1 MRLLLTLG
9 SRMENAAVAEQKV
22 LRHEPGANQ
31 YRWLRN
37 GQEAVDEML
46 AAIELARRSIRLET
60 FIFHAGEVGDT
71 FRGALIA
78 AQTRGVR
85 VRVMCDAM
93 GSYKLAQS
101 YWDGLVAAGGEFRW
115 FNPLQINRLIY
126 RDHRKI
132 LVVDEEVAFI
142 GGFNIGTEY
151 CGDGI
156 TCGWRDL
163 GLRIEGPL
171 ARELADTF
179 NDLFIRADCRHRRFH
194 RMRHTRSDALVAGPD
209 WTLLL
214 TGPGRGHRALKQTLA
229 HDFGQAKSIHIMSAY
244 FLPNL
249 RLLRE
254 LKYAA
259 KRGARVRLI
268 LAGKSDVWLMGIA
281 TRGLYHSLLR
291 AGVEIYEYEPQILH
305 AKVIVADDYVYAG
318 SANLDARSL
327 SINYEVLARIPNP
340 RLAEEA
346 RDIFDGDLKYC
357 RRIDRRE
364 YRKTRKP
371 WQMLIERL
379 AFFILARIDPY
390 LAHRQ
395 RHHLLQS

>member
-1 MRLLLTLG
+1 
-9 SRMENAAVAEQKV
+9 METAAVAAPETETEQLEV
-22 LRHEPGANQ
+22 RDASGANS
-31 YRWLRN
+31 YRWLHN

-46 AAIELARRSIRLET
+46 AAIRTAQRSIRLET
-60 FIFHAGEVGDT
+60 FIFHSGEVGDL
-71 FRGALIA
+71 FRDALLS
-78 AQTRGVR
+78 AQRRGVR
-85 VRVMCDAM
+85 VRVMCDAF
-93 GSYKLAQS
+93 GSIKLLKS
-101 YWDGLVAAGGEFRW
+101 YWDELVAAGGEFRW

-132 LVVDEEVAFI
+132 LVVDEEIAFI

-151 CGDGI
+151 CGDGV

-163 GLRIEGPL
+163 GLRIQGPL

-194 RMRHTRSDALVAGPD
+194 RMRHTRADALVSGPD

-214 TGPGRGHRALKQTLA
+214 TGPGRGHRALRQSLA
-229 HDFGQAKSIHIMSAY
+229 RDFSNGKSIHIMSAY

-254 LKYAA
+254 LKWAA
-259 KRGARVRLI
+259 RRGARVRLI
-268 LAGKSDVWLMGIA
+268 LAGKSDVWLMRIA

-291 AGVEIYEYEPQILH
+291 AGVEIFEYEPQILH
-305 AKVIVADDYVYAG
+305 AKIIVVDDLVYAG

-340 RLAEEA
+340 ELAQEA
-346 RDIFDGDLKYC
+346 LKIFEGDLKHC
-357 RRIDRRE
+357 RRVDRKELRQ
-364 YRKTRKP
+364 TRKP
-371 WQMLIERL
+371 WQSMIERL